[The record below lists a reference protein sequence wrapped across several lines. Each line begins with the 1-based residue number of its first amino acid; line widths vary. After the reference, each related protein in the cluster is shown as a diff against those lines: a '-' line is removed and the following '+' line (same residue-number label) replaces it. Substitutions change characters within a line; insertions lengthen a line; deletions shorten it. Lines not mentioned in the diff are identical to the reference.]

1 MAGREAY
8 KRKEEKI
15 MEVKDYN
22 AIAKIIGGTLIGESK
37 LEPLINTLTR
47 YFESEDDSFQKE
59 QFRSACLNGH
69 YIEEVSVNDT
79 FIVEEEI
86 TPTIVQ
92 NQANT

>member
-15 MEVKDYN
+15 MEVKNYN

-47 YFESEDDSFQKE
+47 LNKAQLQSE
-59 QFRSACLNGH
+59 
-69 YIEEVSVNDT
+69 
-79 FIVEEEI
+79 
-86 TPTIVQ
+86 
-92 NQANT
+92 